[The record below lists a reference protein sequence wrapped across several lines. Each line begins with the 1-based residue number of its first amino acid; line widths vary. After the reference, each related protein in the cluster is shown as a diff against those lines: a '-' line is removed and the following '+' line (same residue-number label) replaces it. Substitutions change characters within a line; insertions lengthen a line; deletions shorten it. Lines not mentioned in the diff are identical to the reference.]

1 MHCSCFLAA
10 LVHFLFPCL
19 DVPAILSP
27 SKQKTP
33 CAGAWRDRPAGL
45 GRILSHGEG
54 RALLLMLSPPESR
67 FVRALP
73 GGSRRYFFWMLLTM
87 WIGFRCLEQS

>member
-1 MHCSCFLAA
+1 MFSCSLGP
-10 LVHFLFPCL
+10 FLFPCL
-19 DVPAILSP
+19 DGPAILSP

-33 CAGAWRDRPAGL
+33 CAGAWHNRPAGL
-45 GRILSHGEG
+45 GQILSHGEG

-73 GGSRRYFFWMLLTM
+73 GGSRRYFFECFSPC
-87 WIGFRCLEQS
+87 G